1 MNEAFKELED
11 ADQPLYP
18 AQKVQWL
25 LRGVTNDDI
34 QVQTTL
40 GIIRDRYLTDFD
52 AACITLS
59 RTVSTRFVSIAPGRN
74 KRSIGAFNSNSGR
87 TSRGRGRARGS
98 GRSSGGGRTQKVIMN
113 GVDVT
118 DVSRNYT
125 SEEWEKLKQVGG
137 HTYVYQRRDFL
148 SGCGG
153 RDGRAEVACVA
164 FA

>member
-1 MNEAFKELED
+1 
-11 ADQPLYP
+11 
-18 AQKVQWL
+18 
-25 LRGVTNDDI
+25 
-34 QVQTTL
+34 L
-40 GIIRDRYLTDFD
+40 GIIRDRFLTDFD

-74 KRSIGAFNSNSGR
+74 KRSIGASHSNGGR
-87 TSRGRGRARGS
+87 AGRGRGRARGG
-98 GRSSGGGRTQKVIMN
+98 GRGSGGGRNHKVTMN

-148 SGCGG
+148 SGRGG
-153 RDGRAEVACVA
+153 RDGRGGRGGRDGGGGRYQASGRGGTTDERSVAA
-164 FA
+164 TTT